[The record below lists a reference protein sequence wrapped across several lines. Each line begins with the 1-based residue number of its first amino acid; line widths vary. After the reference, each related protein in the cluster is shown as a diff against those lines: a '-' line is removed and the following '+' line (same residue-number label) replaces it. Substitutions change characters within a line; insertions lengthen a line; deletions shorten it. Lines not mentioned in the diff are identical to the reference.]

1 VPKGAEN
8 ISQVAKKKE
17 LLLKKRRQTKKI
29 N

>member
-8 ISQVAKKKE
+8 ISQAAKKKE
-17 LLLKKRRQTKKI
+17 LRLKKRRQTKKI